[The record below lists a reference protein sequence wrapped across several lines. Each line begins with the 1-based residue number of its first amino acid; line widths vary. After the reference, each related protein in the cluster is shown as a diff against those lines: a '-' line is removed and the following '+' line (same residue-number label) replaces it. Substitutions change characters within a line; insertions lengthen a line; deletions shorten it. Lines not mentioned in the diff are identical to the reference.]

1 MQGVR
6 NVRPMQVGKR
16 SVMAVTVQRSQRNK
30 GVKSFKGEAE
40 ADGTLWRK
48 LKNKAI
54 LSPTKT

>member
-16 SVMAVTVQRSQRNK
+16 SVMAVTIQRSQRNK

-40 ADGTLWRK
+40 AEAEADGT
-48 LKNKAI
+48 
-54 LSPTKT
+54 